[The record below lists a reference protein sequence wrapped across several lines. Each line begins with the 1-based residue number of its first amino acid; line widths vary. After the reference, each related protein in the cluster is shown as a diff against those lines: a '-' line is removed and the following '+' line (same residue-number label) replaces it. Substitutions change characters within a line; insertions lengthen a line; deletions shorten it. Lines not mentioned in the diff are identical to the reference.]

1 MAGTPRSCTSCRQA
15 KVGCDARKKP
25 ANTPCTRCSKNQ
37 LECRFDKNFKRILTR
52 KLTANLTNELHQLRM
67 SQAAV
72 LERGKPPSPE
82 MPLREP
88 EPLSLHVPFFFTN
101 VTESLSD
108 FSLGDV
114 TIPPRTMIELM
125 QHFGYQYHINAHF
138 IQPVDSLAC
147 FHKASPL
154 LFWTIVLLA
163 CRFHPEHSGLYDRL
177 LSPHEELLYRF
188 SNTAIQSVHEIH
200 ALLLLCLWPIEKRPE
215 WSSPTW
221 NYIGLAVGACMRL
234 NLDKAT
240 PLDPVEVRA
249 NTLGGGRKHEEASM
263 RTRRITW
270 LACLAISTQEASFL
284 GLLPPLSCNLYLKH
298 SRKTMEEV
306 KDYLL
311 PGFRALLE
319 IYDVICNS
327 SLVLEEVEGCS
338 AQLSLVET
346 FENSLDRVR
355 QKYSSEWSTKVDLLL
370 QYAKL
375 NLNAAALVRIL
386 VESEGES
393 SLRLA
398 DVQTLIIR
406 GSEASSRLI
415 SDVKAMINEGFAH
428 EGRPPGRITNP
439 MCFPRCY
446 LEVVFFAAIFIFRTS
461 YMRPST
467 SRDAAIEG
475 LIEVYNL
482 YRLFPNHPDTT
493 NGADAISSI
502 LRYTSSEEFSY
513 ASSPIG
519 GLATTNRLGAS
530 IVWDT
535 LTCIPL
541 HFGGVRPTEKPTDER
556 EESRDP
562 HDTVAGSSPISQDTT
577 MTQHIAEASGGLP
590 LPINLDWGDIDLSLP
605 AFDIFGLE
613 AGEHIVW

>member
-25 ANTPCTRCSKNQ
+25 ANTPCTRCAKNQ

-67 SQAAV
+67 SQAAA
-72 LERGKPPSPE
+72 LERGKPPSPAI
-82 MPLREP
+82 PSREP

-101 VTESLSD
+101 ITEPLSD
-108 FSLGDV
+108 FSIGDI
-114 TIPPRTMIELM
+114 TIPPRTIIELM
-125 QHFGYQYHINAHF
+125 QHFGYQYHVNAHF
-138 IQPVDSLAC
+138 IQSIDSVAC

-163 CRFHPEHSGLYDRL
+163 CRFHPEHSVLYDQL
-177 LSPHEELLYRF
+177 LVAHEELLHPF
-188 SNTAIQSVHEIH
+188 SNTAIQYIHEIH

-240 PLDPVEVRA
+240 PTDPVEVQS
-249 NTLGGGRKHEEASM
+249 NTAGNGRKYEEVSM
-263 RTRRITW
+263 RTRRLTW

-284 GLLPPLSCNLYLKH
+284 GLLPPLSCSLYLKR
-298 SRKTMEEV
+298 SRKAMDDV

-311 PGFRALLE
+311 PGFRPRLAIYE
-319 IYDVICNS
+319 IMCNY
-327 SLVLEEVEGCS
+327 SLVLEEVDGAS

-346 FENSLDRVR
+346 FASSLDRVG
-355 QKYSSEWSTKVDLLL
+355 QTYSAEWSTDVDVLL

-375 NLNAAALVRIL
+375 NLSAAALVRIL
-386 VESEGES
+386 VESQGDPCQP
-393 SLRLA
+393 LA
-398 DVQTLIIR
+398 DIQTLIIR

-415 SDVKAMINEGFAH
+415 SDVKTMINEGLGR
-428 EGRPPGRITNP
+428 EGQPGPLTNP
-439 MCFPRCY
+439 LCYPRYY
-446 LEVVFFAAIFIFRTS
+446 LEVIFFAAVFVFRAS
-461 YMRPST
+461 YMRPAT
-467 SRDAAIEG
+467 SREVAVEG
-475 LIEVYNL
+475 LIEVYNV
-482 YRLFPNHPDTT
+482 YRLLPSHPDTGS
-493 NGADAISSI
+493 GADAISSI

-519 GLATTNRLGAS
+519 GLTSTNRLGAS
-530 IVWDT
+530 FVWDT
-535 LTCIPL
+535 LMRIPQL
-541 HFGGVRPTEKPTDER
+541 MSDARSTEKAHDER
-556 EESRDP
+556 EESRTLQ
-562 HDTVAGSSPISQDTT
+562 DTVAGSSPVSQGTIS
-577 MTQHIAEASGGLP
+577 QHIADPSGGLP
-590 LPINLDWGDIDLSLP
+590 LPIHLDWGDIDLSLP